1 MRNVTAFLNGHTR
14 PCIVKQLLTVILA
27 LWTNLIVLGSSAQHQ
42 AENADTLLKVR
53 YNQGLTATRAG
64 LYNDALRYW
73 LKYLELA
80 ESYPEKA
87 GDDVFTAYLAVGSIH
102 FSFEDYESA
111 VAIFRKG
118 NELAKQRGILA
129 TQIRFLNNLVG
140 GYAELGD
147 VVRSDSCNEAMRR
160 LATDLDMKDYDFNYL
175 FNKGYCARKKG
186 DNLSALK
193 YMRAS
198 LKEMGKDSVPFNP
211 AYSYSELYAIF
222 EAMGQLDSALYYLHR
237 FREVADKPVLQL
249 DCYKGLMRVYTKLG
263 DNENSLHY
271 QNLYFQVADSVLNSR
286 EFMQTRN
293 SWIFNEQLRAQ
304 QHIAGLEENLFRW
317 RTGIVLVSIVL
328 LLILA
333 FVFVLLRQKR
343 RLNSMNA
350 DLFERNLELVKLHD
364 RLAEEWRSHKNPDH
378 EDDQDTCGETKSANI
393 NDSENKKRQDD
404 LLARVID
411 FMETSDKFLDPEFS
425 LAQLAKEM
433 DSNTK
438 YVSQVI
444 NERTGNTFRI
454 FINEYRIK
462 IAKERM
468 MDYETWGNLTIKS
481 IGESVGFKSP
491 ANFIAAFKK
500 STGMTPSVYMSF
512 SKAKYNEQKI

>member
-1 MRNVTAFLNGHTR
+1 M
-14 PCIVKQLLTVILA
+14 KQILTVILLVLA
-27 LWTNLIVLGSSAQHQ
+27 TPLIFGSRAEHQ
-42 AENADTLLKVR
+42 DAKVDTLMKVR
-53 YNQGLTATRAG
+53 YNLGLTATRAG

-73 LKYLELA
+73 LEYLNLA
-80 ESYPEKA
+80 ETNPEKA
-87 GDDVFTAYLAVGSIH
+87 GDDIFTAYLAVGSIH

-111 VAIFRKG
+111 VAIFGKG
-118 NELAKQRGILA
+118 NELAKKRGNLP

-140 GYAELGD
+140 GYAELGEIA
-147 VVRSDSCNEAMRR
+147 RSDSCNEAMHS
-160 LATDLDMKDYDFNYL
+160 LAAGLDTKEFDHNFL
-175 FNKGYCARKKG
+175 FNKGYCARKKA
-186 DNLSALK
+186 DYISALK

-198 LKEMGKDSVPFNP
+198 LKKLREDSLPNTP

-263 DNENSLHY
+263 DNENSLRY
-271 QNLYFQVADSVLNSR
+271 QNLYFHVSDSVLNSR

-304 QHIAGLEENLFRW
+304 QQIAGLEDNVFRW
-317 RTGIVLVSIVL
+317 RTGIILVSIVL
-328 LLILA
+328 ILILA
-333 FVFVLLRQKR
+333 FVFVLLRQKK

-364 RLAEEWRSHKNPDH
+364 RLAEEWRSRKNPDPVDESKSF
-378 EDDQDTCGETKSANI
+378 EDIKDKRID
-393 NDSENKKRQDD
+393 DVENKRRQDD

-433 DSNTK
+433 NSNTK

-444 NERTGNTFRI
+444 NERTGNTFRV

-462 IAKERM
+462 IAQERI

-500 STGMTPSVYMSF
+500 STGMTPSVYMNF
-512 SKAKYNEQKI
+512 SKTKYNEKRF

>member
-1 MRNVTAFLNGHTR
+1 MRHSLLG
-14 PCIVKQLLTVILA
+14 IVKHFLTVILLVSA
-27 LWTNLIVLGSSAQHQ
+27 VFTMFGSR
-42 AENADTLLKVR
+42 AEHLTSDVDTLLKVR
-53 YNQGLTATRAG
+53 YNQALTATRAG

-80 ESYPEKA
+80 ESNPEKTKE
-87 GDDVFTAYLAVGSIH
+87 DIFTAYLAVGSVH

-111 VAIFRKG
+111 VDLFKKG
-118 NELAKQRGILA
+118 NDLAMKTCNPS

-147 VVRSDSCNEAMRR
+147 VARSDSCNEAMHS
-160 LATDLDMKDYDFNYL
+160 LASQLGMKDYEYNYL
-175 FNKGYCARKKG
+175 FNKGYCARKRG
-186 DNLSALK
+186 DNLAALK
-193 YMRAS
+193 FMRAS
-198 LKEMGKDSVPFNP
+198 LKNLEKDSVSVSR
-211 AYSYSELYAIF
+211 AYTYSELYPIF

-237 FREVADKPVLQL
+237 FRDVADKPVLQL

-263 DNENSLHY
+263 DNENSLRY
-271 QNLYFQVADSVLNSR
+271 QNLYFRVADSVLNSR

-293 SWIFNEQLRAQ
+293 SWIFNEQLRTR
-304 QHIAGLEENLFRW
+304 QHIAGLEENIFRW
-317 RTGIVLVSIVL
+317 RTGIILVSIVL
-328 LLILA
+328 FLILA

-378 EDDQDTCGETKSANI
+378 GGEQGTRGEVKPERENE
-393 NDSENKKRQDD
+393 SENKKRQDD
-404 LLARVID
+404 LLARVIE

-444 NERTGNTFRI
+444 NERTGNTFRV

-462 IAKERM
+462 IAQERM
-468 MDYETWGNLTIKS
+468 MDYDTWGNLTIKS

-500 STGMTPSVYMSF
+500 STGMTPSVYMNF
-512 SKAKYNEQKI
+512 SKAKHNEKRL